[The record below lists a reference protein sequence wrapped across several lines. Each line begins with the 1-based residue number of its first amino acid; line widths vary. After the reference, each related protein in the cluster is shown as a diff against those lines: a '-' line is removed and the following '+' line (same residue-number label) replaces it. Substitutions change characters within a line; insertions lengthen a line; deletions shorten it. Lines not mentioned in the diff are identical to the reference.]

1 MVANI
6 ANAISAYQNVPQGQG
21 LTARDAGGKDFAT
34 FVQEAAESAVAT
46 MREGEN
52 MTVKAIHGEAELTDV
67 VAAVNNA
74 EVTLQ
79 TVVNIRDRM
88 VQAYQ
93 EILRMPI

>member
-21 LTARDAGGKDFAT
+21 MPSRDSGGKDFAS
-34 FVQEAAESAVAT
+34 FVQDAAESAVNT

-52 MTVKAIHGEAELTDV
+52 MTVKAIRGEAELTDV

-74 EVTLQ
+74 EVTLK